1 MSVGKGIFK
10 VCFIIPLFPVFSII
24 QVDGK
29 SGWKM
34 NNLNDPENQEE
45 KYPQTW

>member
-1 MSVGKGIFK
+1 MSVSKFASLSIYF
-10 VCFIIPLFPVFSII
+10 FPVFNII

-34 NNLNDPENQEE
+34 SNLNDPENQEE